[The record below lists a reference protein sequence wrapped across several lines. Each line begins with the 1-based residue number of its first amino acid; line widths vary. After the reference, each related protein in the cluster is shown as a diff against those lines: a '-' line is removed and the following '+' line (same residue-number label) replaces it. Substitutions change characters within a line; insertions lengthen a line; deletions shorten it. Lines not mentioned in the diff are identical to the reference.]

1 MRQPHVEFLDRVGM
15 SELTAEIVD
24 QVIAACQANAGE
36 AASTI
41 GRTFG
46 GEFTLTPAEA
56 GIYTPAAIPAGPG
69 LALLFTFGDV
79 GCIAVLSE
87 STGFV
92 PDWCA
97 NPDLTGQSKLS
108 TLAQELS
115 MQLLPDSLMAD
126 KFEAARV
133 EDLSAAI
140 TRAGV
145 STNAALVPLTLTA
158 GGKSGTLD
166 LIWPITKPGE
176 LFDPPKPAK
185 PVQKHTAQV
194 RSIQLKA
201 RSLNELPSYSRSLLK
216 ITVPVR
222 VVLAEKRESVQDVVE
237 LAPGTIIKFSKSC
250 DESLH
255 LYVGD
260 QVVAAGEAV
269 KVGDKFGFR
278 VTGMELPDEHFLKIR
293 GQAG

>member
-1 MRQPHVEFLDRVGM
+1 M
-15 SELTAEIVD
+15 SKLTAEIVD

-36 AASTI
+36 AASSI
-41 GRTFG
+41 ARTFG
-46 GEFTLTPAEA
+46 GEFALTPAEA
-56 GIYTPAAIPAGPG
+56 STYTAAAIPAGPG
-69 LALLFTFGDV
+69 LAILFTFGDV
-79 GCIAVLSE
+79 GCVAILSE

-115 MQLLPDSLMAD
+115 MQLMPDSLMAD

-140 TRAGV
+140 KRAGV
-145 STNAALVPLTLTA
+145 SENTSLLPLTLTA
-158 GGKSGTLD
+158 GGKSGTLE
-166 LIWPITKPGE
+166 LIWPIAKPGE
-176 LFDPPKPAK
+176 LLDPAK
-185 PVQKHTAQV
+185 PAETVQNHAALAKP
-194 RSIQLKA
+194 RELKA
-201 RSLNELPSYSRSLLK
+201 HSLSELPSYTRSLLK

-222 VVLAEKRESVQDVVE
+222 VVLANKRESVQDVVE

-250 DESLH
+250 EETLH

-293 GQAG
+293 PNKAS

>member
-1 MRQPHVEFLDRVGM
+1 M

-41 GRTFG
+41 ARTFG
-46 GEFTLTPAEA
+46 GDFTLTPAEA
-56 GIYTPAAIPAGPG
+56 GTYSSGAIPAEPG
-69 LALLFTFGDV
+69 LAILFTFGDV
-79 GCIAVLSE
+79 GCVAILKE
-87 STGFV
+87 STGFL
-92 PDWCA
+92 PEWCA
-97 NPDLTGQSKLS
+97 NPDLTGKSKLS

-126 KFEAARV
+126 KFEAVRV
-133 EDLSAAI
+133 NDLLVAI
-140 TRAGV
+140 KRAGV
-145 STNAALVPLTLTA
+145 SENSALLPLTLA
-158 GGKSGTLD
+158 RGSESGTLE

-176 LFDPPKPAK
+176 LFDALEPAAESLQNQPPKAN
-185 PVQKHTAQV
+185 
-194 RSIQLKA
+194 SIQSKA
-201 RSLNELPSYSRSLLK
+201 CSLSDLPSYSRSLLK

-237 LAPGTIIKFSKSC
+237 LAPGTIIKFAKSC
-250 DESLH
+250 EETLH

-260 QVVAAGEAV
+260 QVIAAGEAV

-278 VTGMELPDEHFLKIR
+278 VTGMELPEEHFLKIR
-293 GQAG
+293 PNKAS

>member
-1 MRQPHVEFLDRVGM
+1 M

-41 GRTFG
+41 SRTFG
-46 GEFTLTPAEA
+46 SEFTLTPAEA

-79 GCIAVLSE
+79 GCVAILSE

-92 PDWCA
+92 PEWCA

-126 KFEAARV
+126 NFEAARV
-133 EDLSAAI
+133 EDLSAALK
-140 TRAGV
+140 RAGV
-145 STNAALVPLTLTA
+145 SEDAALLPLTLTA
-158 GGKSGTLD
+158 KGKSGTLE
-166 LIWPITKPGE
+166 LIWPLTKPGE
-176 LFDPPKPAK
+176 LFDPAEPTQNHSAEAKSKP
-185 PVQKHTAQV
+185 
-194 RSIQLKA
+194 LKA
-201 RSLNELPSYSRSLLK
+201 HSLSELPSYSRSLLK

-222 VVLAEKRESVQDVVE
+222 VVLAEKKESVQDVVE
-237 LAPGTIIKFSKSC
+237 LAPGTIIKFAKSC
-250 DESLH
+250 EETLH

-260 QVVAAGEAV
+260 QVIAAGEAV

-278 VTGMELPDEHFLKIR
+278 VTGMELPEEHFLKIR
-293 GQAG
+293 GNQAG